1 LAQVQLLVTASIS
14 PFRERIESSDDP
26 LTLVDM
32 PEFGSTEL
40 GVRGLAIETSMLTG
54 ASVATLEGLRDAG
67 DKARCPMLLLMEDE
81 PLKLADPDPE
91 VRAAAIERIGR
102 LSRAAS
108 ILGCAQLGV
117 SIAGKDGEE
126 SFELAAGTV
135 REAMQRIDRFEV
147 SLLLRSSGGL
157 TAEPDRLTELIKKIG
172 GFRIGSL
179 PDFRAAHDTGDFSG
193 ALRRLAPYAG
203 TILATVGKVNSGGKP
218 TRSKADPT
226 PFDVC
231 EGLESVLAVGYQ
243 HAICLD
249 HAGGARAVETIVDA
263 RTRIETLLAPAVEA
277 EAEEAAAAEQL
288 QAVAEPANS
297 EAGDQAGDETG
308 DEAGDQTGAE
318 TPDGNKNGTVS
329 GDGDEAGLTEGG
341 VGEDA

>member
-1 LAQVQLLVTASIS
+1 MAQVQLLVTASIS
-14 PFRERIESSDDP
+14 PFRGRIESSDDP
-26 LTLVDM
+26 LTLDDM
-32 PEFGSTEL
+32 PEFGSSEL
-40 GVRGLAIETSMLTG
+40 GVRGLAIETSMLSG
-54 ASVATLEGLRDAG
+54 ASVASLEGLRDAG

-81 PLKLADPDPE
+81 PLKLADQDPV

-126 SFELAAGTV
+126 SFELAASTI
-135 REAMQRIDRFEV
+135 RDAMQRIDRFEV
-147 SLLLRSSGGL
+147 SLLLKSSPGL
-157 TAEPDRLTELIKKIG
+157 TAAPDRLTELIKKIG

-179 PDFRAAHDTGDFSG
+179 PDFRAAHDTGDFNG

-203 TILATVGKVNSGGKP
+203 TILATVGKVESGGKA
-218 TRSKADPT
+218 TRSKADPS

-249 HAGGARAVETIVDA
+249 HAGGARSVETIVDA
-263 RTRIETLLAPAVEA
+263 RTRIEALLAPAVEA
-277 EAEEAAAAEQL
+277 DAEEAAAAAAVEES
-288 QAVAEPANS
+288 QAPAESENSPADEKNPANDD
-297 EAGDQAGDETG
+297 GG
-308 DEAGDQTGAE
+308 
-318 TPDGNKNGTVS
+318 PDVI
-329 GDGDEAGLTEGG
+329 EGG
-341 VGEDA
+341 VGEGA

>member
-1 LAQVQLLVTASIS
+1 MAQVQLLVTASIS

-40 GVRGLAIETSMLTG
+40 GVRGLAIETSMLAG

-81 PLKLADPDPE
+81 PLKLADPDPD
-91 VRAAAIERIGR
+91 VRASSIERIGR

-126 SFELAAGTV
+126 SFELAASTI

-147 SLLLRSSGGL
+147 SLLLKSSAGL
-157 TAEPDRLTELIKKIG
+157 TAEPDRLTELIKKVG

-203 TILATVGKVNSGGKP
+203 TILATVGKVNSGGKA

-263 RTRIETLLAPAVEA
+263 RTRIEALLAPAVEA

-288 QAVAEPANS
+288 QAAAEPANADGPQESS
-297 EAGDQAGDETG
+297 EEI
-308 DEAGDQTGAE
+308 
-318 TPDGNKNGTVS
+318 PDGNANGTTAGN
-329 GDGDEAGLTEGG
+329 GDGAGLAEGG

>member
-1 LAQVQLLVTASIS
+1 MQLLVTASIS
-14 PFRERIESSDDP
+14 PFRDRIESSDDP
-26 LTLVDM
+26 LALVDM
-32 PEFGSTEL
+32 PEFGSSEL
-40 GVRGLAIETSMLTG
+40 GVRGLAVETSMLSG
-54 ASVATLEGLRDAG
+54 ASVASLEGLRDAG
-67 DKARCPMLLLMEDE
+67 DKARCPMLLLIEDE
-81 PLKLADPDPE
+81 PLKLADADAD

-126 SFELAAGTV
+126 AFELAASTI

-147 SLLLRSSGGL
+147 SLLLKSSPGL
-157 TAEPDRLTELIKKIG
+157 TAAPDRLTELIKKIG

-179 PDFRAAHDTGDFSG
+179 PDFRAAYDTGDFNG

-203 TILATVGKVNSGGKP
+203 TILATVGKVESGGKA
-218 TRSKADPT
+218 TRSKADPS

-231 EGLESVLAVGYQ
+231 AGLESVLAVGYQ

-263 RTRIETLLAPAVEA
+263 RTRIEALLAPAVEA
-277 EAEEAAAAEQL
+277 DAEEAAAAAAIEES
-288 QAVAEPANS
+288 QAP
-297 EAGDQAGDETG
+297 
-308 DEAGDQTGAE
+308 AE
-318 TPDGNKNGTVS
+318 TENSSADEESPAGADDGPEVI
-329 GDGDEAGLTEGG
+329 EGG